1 MDHGVLERPQEV
13 LLEFEVR
20 QLLLLQEAHREL
32 PQRVQGE
39 EAHVWVLVT
48 TDLEGRISH
57 VIAP

>member
-13 LLEFEVR
+13 LLELEVR
-20 QLLLLQEAHREL
+20 QLLLLQEAHRKL
-32 PQRVQGE
+32 PERVQGE

-48 TDLEGRISH
+48 TDLEGPISH